1 MRGEAA
7 GAAGPDTLRAAELR
21 ALTEGLRTLG
31 VTVESE
37 LIDVQTQTGGEARV
51 SIRSKG
57 VERLQAVEVRK
68 MRSASCYDAALGVAR
83 ATVAIP
89 DAEWAR
95 IGREQRGG
103 VLVVVDCVS
112 EPAGACGEATREAV
126 RSTASNAG
134 LDIRSTIIPPE
145 DASPNHT
152 HAVQK
157 MGIEHGVARV
167 LWVRLRPTFGM
178 SQNEVMYAWTEVSA
192 TFSETG
198 DGGALHTVSPEK
210 VKGALPQMAR
220 YTELDAMRESLKGAT
235 ESLAEKLRS
244 LPSR

>member
-7 GAAGPDTLRAAELR
+7 GPAGPDTLRAAELR

-57 VERLQAVEVRK
+57 VERLEAVEVRK
-68 MRSASCYDAALGVAR
+68 MRSASCYDERLGVAR

-89 DAEWAR
+89 DAEWAS

-103 VLVVVDCVS
+103 ALVVVDCVS
-112 EPAGACGEATREAV
+112 TPEGACGESALEGVRSAATAAGLEV
-126 RSTASNAG
+126 RSTVV
-134 LDIRSTIIPPE
+134 I
-145 DASPNHT
+145 SPGMSPSDT
-152 HAVQK
+152 LSVKKLGA
-157 MGIEHGVARV
+157 ERDVARV
-167 LWVRLRPTFGM
+167 LWVRLRPSFGM
-178 SQNEVMYAWTEVSA
+178 VQDEVMYAWTEVSA

-198 DGGALHTVSPEK
+198 DGGSLHTVTPEK

-220 YTELDAMRESLKGAT
+220 YTELDAVRESLKRAT
-235 ESLAEKLRS
+235 EVLADKLRG
-244 LPSR
+244 LRR

>member
-37 LIDVQTQTGGEARV
+37 LIDVQTEAGGEARV
-51 SIRSKG
+51 SIRSRG

-89 DAEWAR
+89 DAEWAS

-112 EPAGACGEATREAV
+112 QSEGVCGEATLEGVRSAATGAGLDV
-126 RSTASNAG
+126 RST
-134 LDIRSTIIPPE
+134 IVPPE
-145 DASPNHT
+145 GASPNDT
-152 HAVQK
+152 LAIQK
-157 MGIEHGVARV
+157 MGVERDVARV
-167 LWVRLRPTFGM
+167 LWVRLRPAFGM
-178 SQNEVMYAWTEVSA
+178 SQDEVMYAWTEVSA
-192 TFSETG
+192 TFSETR
-198 DGGALHTVSPEK
+198 DGGSLHTAGPEK

-220 YTELDAMRESLKGAT
+220 YTKLDAVRESLRQAT
-235 ESLAEKLRS
+235 EVLADKLRG
-244 LPSR
+244 LPR